1 MVPLSHPLG
10 AEPLLLQE
18 NNYLLRGYQQ
28 RTRYQTKGIIA
39 SGLPCTSPSSRCAA
53 MQTCAE
59 LAMVVSDCQYV
70 ARECKPTT
78 FNSSFIV
85 TCNISDVM
93 TFENITRTPPAISHE
108 MTTEQANVDWV
119 YLLWGFSCLHCCAP
133 LKLVNPIL
141 ARSYE
146 STSLKL
152 INYACVMRV
161 HTLSCIS
168 LKTKFHPS
176 IASQRMPFPRLHP
189 QYHYPEG
196 STFPQDKHWEDCS
209 RS

>member
-1 MVPLSHPLG
+1 
-10 AEPLLLQE
+10 
-18 NNYLLRGYQQ
+18 
-28 RTRYQTKGIIA
+28 
-39 SGLPCTSPSSRCAA
+39 

-141 ARSYE
+141 ARNYE

-152 INYACVMRV
+152 HQLRMRNAGAYVKLHFFEIQVSSFYSFPTYAISK
-161 HTLSCIS
+161 TSSTIS
-168 LKTKFHPS
+168 LSRGFNLPTR
-176 IASQRMPFPRLHP
+176 QTLGRL
-189 QYHYPEG
+189 
-196 STFPQDKHWEDCS
+196 
-209 RS
+209 